1 MSQRYMVLTA
11 VGTDRP
17 GLVKEVSSII
27 HDAGCNIEDSRMAIL
42 AGEFA
47 LILLFSGPADEIERI
62 NAMLSQRMQDEL
74 GYCVTL
80 KESRRTA
87 ESSNILIKRLR
98 VSGADRAGI
107 VHRISEVVAELGI
120 NVASLE
126 SRLDRAPFSGTPLFN
141 LDAELQLSD
150 SAMLER
156 LEAALAR
163 VCDELDLSYAL
174 ET

>member
-47 LILLFSGPADEIERI
+47 LILLFSGPSDEIERI
-62 NAMLSQRMQDEL
+62 NGALSRRMQDEL

-80 KESRRTA
+80 RESRRTA
-87 ESSNILIKRLR
+87 ESANISVKRLR

-107 VHRISEVVAELGI
+107 VHRISEAVAELGV

-150 SAMLER
+150 DSAIER
-156 LEAALAR
+156 LQESLAR
-163 VCDELDLSYAL
+163 VCDELDLSYTL
-174 ET
+174 DT